1 MDSGKNRFFLVVS
14 ICLCCV
20 ISMIG
25 ISLWPVFLIQ
35 LRDVWALTNSQIGW
49 ISGAYFIGYVL
60 ATPIMV
66 SLTDFVDARFMFI
79 CGCISSFIGC
89 VGFAFFAND
98 FLSAALFY
106 ALIGAGLAGTYMPGL
121 QVLNARLEDDFR
133 IKAVPW
139 YTSSFG
145 LGTGFSFL
153 IMGLLLTYSNY
164 KVSALIAAVGA
175 FVAGLYLLI
184 IVEPKSPKEG
194 LKVQLNRHPL
204 DLRPAFKK
212 PKAMSFIYAYSA
224 HTYELMAFRAWSFAL
239 FVFLSERSEYSLS
252 YSQIATIF
260 GLLTVLGMVA
270 STTGAKF
277 CLMFGRHKT
286 ITWIGGVTF
295 MLAILSVVLLEGP
308 LWVSLSILCI
318 YNVAIMFDSG
328 GLTAGTVSASENHDR
343 GALLAVHSMIGF
355 AGGAIGAPVVG
366 YVLDLLGGERDIIA
380 WSYAL
385 IIIGFGS
392 LLVSLI
398 QSPAW
403 RFNK

>member
-66 SLTDFVDARFMFI
+66 GLTDFVDSRFMFI

-121 QVLNARLEDDFR
+121 QVLNARLEGDFR

-164 KVSALIAAVGA
+164 KVSALIAAFGA
-175 FVAGLYLLI
+175 FVVGFYLLI
-184 IVEPKSPKEG
+184 FVEPKSPREG
-194 LKVQLNRHPL
+194 LKDQINRHPL
-204 DLRPAFKK
+204 DLRPAFTK

-252 YSQIATIF
+252 YSQITTIF
-260 GLLTVLGMVA
+260 GLLTVLGMIA

-277 CLMFGRHKT
+277 CLVFGRRKT
-286 ITWIGGVTF
+286 ISWIGLLTF
-295 MLAILSVVLLEGP
+295 LVALVSAVILNGP
-308 LWVSLSILCI
+308 LWLSISVLCL
-318 YNVAIMFDSG
+318 YNVVIMFDSG
-328 GLTAGTVSASENHDR
+328 GLTAGTVSASDDYDR

-355 AGGAIGAPVVG
+355 AGGAIGAPIIG
-366 YVLDLLGGERDIIA
+366 YVLDLTGGEGEIFA
-380 WSYAL
+380 WSCAL
-385 IIIGFGS
+385 FVLGLGS

-398 QSPAW
+398 QLNAQRKP
-403 RFNK
+403 

>member
-66 SLTDFVDARFMFI
+66 GLTDFVDSRFMFI

-121 QVLNARLEDDFR
+121 QVLNARLEGDFR

-164 KVSALIAAVGA
+164 KVSALIAAFGA
-175 FVAGLYLLI
+175 FVVGFYLLI
-184 IVEPKSPKEG
+184 FVEPKSPKEG
-194 LKVQLNRHPL
+194 LKDQINRHPL
-204 DLRPAFKK
+204 DLRPAFTK

-252 YSQIATIF
+252 YSQITTIF
-260 GLLTVLGMVA
+260 GLLTVLGMIA

-277 CLMFGRHKT
+277 CLVFGRRKT
-286 ITWIGGVTF
+286 ISWIGLLTF
-295 MLAILSVVLLEGP
+295 LVALVSAVILNGP
-308 LWVSLSILCI
+308 LWLSISVLCL
-318 YNVAIMFDSG
+318 YNVVIMFDSG
-328 GLTAGTVSASENHDR
+328 GLTAGTVSASDDYDR

-355 AGGAIGAPVVG
+355 AGGAIGC
-366 YVLDLLGGERDIIA
+366 LLYTSPSPRDKR
-380 WSYAL
+380 
-385 IIIGFGS
+385 
-392 LLVSLI
+392 
-398 QSPAW
+398 QSRMPSCA
-403 RFNK
+403 

>member
-1 MDSGKNRFFLVVS
+1 MDSGKKRVSLVVS
-14 ICLCCV
+14 VCICCV

-121 QVLNARLEDDFR
+121 QVLNARLEGDFR

-164 KVSALIAAVGA
+164 KVSALIAAFGA
-175 FVAGLYLLI
+175 FVVGFYLLI
-184 IVEPKSPKEG
+184 FVEPKSPKEG
-194 LKVQLNRHPL
+194 SKDQINRHPL
-204 DLRPAFKK
+204 DLRPAFTK

-252 YSQIATIF
+252 YSQITTIF
-260 GLLTVLGMVA
+260 GLLTVLGMIA

-277 CLMFGRHKT
+277 CLVFGRRKT
-286 ITWIGGVTF
+286 ISWIGLLTF
-295 MLAILSVVLLEGP
+295 LVALVSAVILNGP
-308 LWVSLSILCI
+308 LWLSISVLCL
-318 YNVAIMFDSG
+318 YNVVIMFDSG
-328 GLTAGTVSASENHDR
+328 GLTAGTVSASDDYDR

-355 AGGAIGAPVVG
+355 AGGAIGAPIIG
-366 YVLDLLGGERDIIA
+366 YVLDLTGGEGEIFA
-380 WSYAL
+380 WSCAL
-385 IIIGFGS
+385 FVLGLGS

-398 QSPAW
+398 QLNAQRKP
-403 RFNK
+403 

>member
-66 SLTDFVDARFMFI
+66 GLTDFVDSRFMFI

-121 QVLNARLEDDFR
+121 QVLNARLEGDFR

-164 KVSALIAAVGA
+164 KVSALIAAFGA
-175 FVAGLYLLI
+175 FVVGFYLLI
-184 IVEPKSPKEG
+184 FVEPKSPKEG
-194 LKVQLNRHPL
+194 LKDQINRHPL
-204 DLRPAFKK
+204 DLRPAFTK

-252 YSQIATIF
+252 YSQITTIF
-260 GLLTVLGMVA
+260 GLLTVLGMIA

-277 CLMFGRHKT
+277 CLVFGRRKT
-286 ITWIGGVTF
+286 ISWIGLLTF
-295 MLAILSVVLLEGP
+295 LVALVSAVILNGP
-308 LWVSLSILCI
+308 LWLSISVLCL
-318 YNVAIMFDSG
+318 YNVVIMFDSG
-328 GLTAGTVSASENHDR
+328 GLTAGTVSASDDYDR

-355 AGGAIGAPVVG
+355 AGGAIGAPIIG
-366 YVLDLLGGERDIIA
+366 YVLDLTGGEGEIFA
-380 WSYAL
+380 WSCAL
-385 IIIGFGS
+385 FVLGLGS

-398 QSPAW
+398 QLNAQRKP
-403 RFNK
+403 

>member
-1 MDSGKNRFFLVVS
+1 MDSGKKRVSLVVS
-14 ICLCCV
+14 VCICCV

-164 KVSALIAAVGA
+164 KVSALIAAFGA
-175 FVAGLYLLI
+175 FVVGFYLLI
-184 IVEPKSPKEG
+184 FVEPKSPKEG
-194 LKVQLNRHPL
+194 LKDQINRHPL
-204 DLRPAFKK
+204 DLRPAFTK

-252 YSQIATIF
+252 YSQITTIF
-260 GLLTVLGMVA
+260 GLLTVLGMIA

-277 CLMFGRHKT
+277 CLVFGRRKT
-286 ITWIGGVTF
+286 ISWIGLLTF
-295 MLAILSVVLLEGP
+295 LVALVSAVILNGP
-308 LWVSLSILCI
+308 LWLSISVLCL
-318 YNVAIMFDSG
+318 YNVVIMFDSG
-328 GLTAGTVSASENHDR
+328 GLTAGTVSASDDYDR

-355 AGGAIGAPVVG
+355 AGGAIGAPIIG
-366 YVLDLLGGERDIIA
+366 YVLDLTGGEGEIFA
-380 WSYAL
+380 WSCAL
-385 IIIGFGS
+385 FVLGLGS
-392 LLVSLI
+392 LLV
-398 QSPAW
+398 
-403 RFNK
+403 

>member
-1 MDSGKNRFFLVVS
+1 MDSGKKRVSLVVS
-14 ICLCCV
+14 VCICCV

-66 SLTDFVDARFMFI
+66 GLTDFVDSRFMFI

-121 QVLNARLEDDFR
+121 QVLNARLEGDFR

-164 KVSALIAAVGA
+164 KVSALIAAFGA
-175 FVAGLYLLI
+175 FVVGFYLLI
-184 IVEPKSPKEG
+184 FVEPKSPKEG
-194 LKVQLNRHPL
+194 LKDQINRHPL
-204 DLRPAFKK
+204 DLRPAFTK

-252 YSQIATIF
+252 YSQITTIF
-260 GLLTVLGMVA
+260 GLLTVLGMIA

-277 CLMFGRHKT
+277 CLVFGRRKT
-286 ITWIGGVTF
+286 ISWIGLLTF
-295 MLAILSVVLLEGP
+295 LVALVSAVILNGP
-308 LWVSLSILCI
+308 LWLSISVLCL
-318 YNVAIMFDSG
+318 YNVVIMFDSG
-328 GLTAGTVSASENHDR
+328 GLTAGTVSASDDYDR

-355 AGGAIGAPVVG
+355 AGGAIGAPIIG
-366 YVLDLLGGERDIIA
+366 YVLDLTGGEGEIFA
-380 WSYAL
+380 WSCAL
-385 IIIGFGS
+385 FVLGLGS

-398 QSPAW
+398 QLNAQRKP
-403 RFNK
+403 

>member
-66 SLTDFVDARFMFI
+66 GLTDFVDSRFMFI

-121 QVLNARLEDDFR
+121 QVLNARLEGDFR

-164 KVSALIAAVGA
+164 KISALIAAFGA
-175 FVAGLYLLI
+175 FVVGFYLLI
-184 IVEPKSPKEG
+184 FVEPKSPKEG
-194 LKVQLNRHPL
+194 LKDQIKRHPL
-204 DLRPAFKK
+204 DLRPAFTK

-252 YSQIATIF
+252 YSQITTIF
-260 GLLTVLGMVA
+260 GLLTVLGMIA

-277 CLMFGRHKT
+277 CLVFGRRKT
-286 ITWIGGVTF
+286 ISWIGLLTF
-295 MLAILSVVLLEGP
+295 LVALVSAVILNGP
-308 LWVSLSILCI
+308 LWLSISVLCL
-318 YNVAIMFDSG
+318 YNVVIMFDSG
-328 GLTAGTVSASENHDR
+328 GLTAGTVSASDDYDR

-355 AGGAIGAPVVG
+355 AGGAIGAPIIG
-366 YVLDLLGGERDIIA
+366 YVLDLTGGEGEIFA
-380 WSYAL
+380 WSCAL
-385 IIIGFGS
+385 FVLGLGS

-398 QSPAW
+398 QLNAQRKP
-403 RFNK
+403 

>member
-1 MDSGKNRFFLVVS
+1 MDSGKNRVSLVVS

-66 SLTDFVDARFMFI
+66 GLTDFVDSRFMFI

-121 QVLNARLEDDFR
+121 QVLNARLEGDFR

-164 KVSALIAAVGA
+164 KISALIAAFGA
-175 FVAGLYLLI
+175 FVVGFYLLI
-184 IVEPKSPKEG
+184 FVEPKSPKEG
-194 LKVQLNRHPL
+194 LKDQIYRHPL
-204 DLRPAFKK
+204 DLRPAFTK

-252 YSQIATIF
+252 YSQITTIF
-260 GLLTVLGMVA
+260 GLLTVLGMIA

-277 CLMFGRHKT
+277 CLVFGRRKT
-286 ITWIGGVTF
+286 ISWIGLLTF
-295 MLAILSVVLLEGP
+295 LVALVSAVILNGP
-308 LWVSLSILCI
+308 LWLSISVLCL
-318 YNVAIMFDSG
+318 YNVVIMFDSG
-328 GLTAGTVSASENHDR
+328 GLTAGTVSASDDYDR

-355 AGGAIGAPVVG
+355 AGGAIGAPIIG
-366 YVLDLLGGERDIIA
+366 YVLDLTGGEGEIFA
-380 WSYAL
+380 WSCAL
-385 IIIGFGS
+385 FVLGLGS
-392 LLVSLI
+392 ILVLSLRHI
-398 QSPAW
+398 
-403 RFNK
+403 

>member
-1 MDSGKNRFFLVVS
+1 MDSGKNRVSLVVS

-66 SLTDFVDARFMFI
+66 GLTDFVDSRFMFI

-121 QVLNARLEDDFR
+121 QVLNARLEGDFR

-164 KVSALIAAVGA
+164 KISALIAAFGA
-175 FVAGLYLLI
+175 FVVGFYLLI
-184 IVEPKSPKEG
+184 FVEPKSPKEG
-194 LKVQLNRHPL
+194 LKDQINRHPL
-204 DLRPAFKK
+204 DLRPAFTK

-252 YSQIATIF
+252 YSQITTIF
-260 GLLTVLGMVA
+260 GLLTVLGMIA

-277 CLMFGRHKT
+277 CLVFGRRKT
-286 ITWIGGVTF
+286 ISWIGLLTF
-295 MLAILSVVLLEGP
+295 LVALVSAVILNGP
-308 LWVSLSILCI
+308 LWLSISVLCL
-318 YNVAIMFDSG
+318 YNVVIMFDSG
-328 GLTAGTVSASENHDR
+328 GLTAGTVSASDDYDR

-355 AGGAIGAPVVG
+355 AGGAIGAPIIG
-366 YVLDLLGGERDIIA
+366 YVLDLTGGEGEIFA
-380 WSYAL
+380 WSCAL
-385 IIIGFGS
+385 FVLGLGS

-398 QSPAW
+398 QLNAQRKP
-403 RFNK
+403 

>member
-1 MDSGKNRFFLVVS
+1 MDSGENRFFLVVS

-66 SLTDFVDARFMFI
+66 GLTDFVDSRFMFI

-121 QVLNARLEDDFR
+121 QVLNARLEGDFR

-164 KVSALIAAVGA
+164 KVSALIAAFGA
-175 FVAGLYLLI
+175 FVVGFYLLI
-184 IVEPKSPKEG
+184 FVEPKSPKEG
-194 LKVQLNRHPL
+194 LKDQINRHPL
-204 DLRPAFKK
+204 DLRPAFTK

-252 YSQIATIF
+252 YSQITTIF
-260 GLLTVLGMVA
+260 GLLTVLGMIA

-277 CLMFGRHKT
+277 CLVFGRRKT
-286 ITWIGGVTF
+286 ISWIGLLTF
-295 MLAILSVVLLEGP
+295 LVALVSAVILNGP
-308 LWVSLSILCI
+308 LWLSISVLCL
-318 YNVAIMFDSG
+318 YNVVIMFDSG
-328 GLTAGTVSASENHDR
+328 GLTAGTVSASDDYDR

-355 AGGAIGAPVVG
+355 AGGAIGAPIIG
-366 YVLDLLGGERDIIA
+366 YVLDLTGGEGEIFA
-380 WSYAL
+380 WSCAL
-385 IIIGFGS
+385 FVLGLGS

-398 QSPAW
+398 QLNAQRKP
-403 RFNK
+403 

>member
-1 MDSGKNRFFLVVS
+1 MDSGKKRVSLVVS
-14 ICLCCV
+14 VCICCV

-98 FLSAALFY
+98 FLLAALFY

-121 QVLNARLEDDFR
+121 QVLNARLEGDFR

-164 KVSALIAAVGA
+164 KVSALIAAFGA
-175 FVAGLYLLI
+175 FVVGFYLLI
-184 IVEPKSPKEG
+184 FVEPKSPKEG
-194 LKVQLNRHPL
+194 LKDQINRHPL
-204 DLRPAFKK
+204 DLRPAFTK

-252 YSQIATIF
+252 YSQITTIF
-260 GLLTVLGMVA
+260 GLLTVLGMIA

-277 CLMFGRHKT
+277 CLVFGRRKT
-286 ITWIGGVTF
+286 ISWIGLLTF
-295 MLAILSVVLLEGP
+295 LVALVSAVILNGP
-308 LWVSLSILCI
+308 LWLSISVLCL
-318 YNVAIMFDSG
+318 YNVVIMFDSG
-328 GLTAGTVSASENHDR
+328 GLTAGTVSASDDYDR

-355 AGGAIGAPVVG
+355 AGGAIGAPIIG
-366 YVLDLLGGERDIIA
+366 YVLDLTGGEGEIFA
-380 WSYAL
+380 WSCAL
-385 IIIGFGS
+385 FVLGLGS

-398 QSPAW
+398 QLNAQRKP
-403 RFNK
+403 

>member
-1 MDSGKNRFFLVVS
+1 MDSGKKRFSLVVS
-14 ICLCCV
+14 VCLCCV

-66 SLTDFVDARFMFI
+66 GLTDFVDSRFMFI
-79 CGCISSFIGC
+79 CGCISSFLGC
-89 VGFAFFAND
+89 IGFAFFAND

-121 QVLNARLEDDFR
+121 QVLNARLEGDFR

-164 KVSALIAAVGA
+164 KVSALIAAFGA
-175 FVAGLYLLI
+175 FIVSLYLLI
-184 IVEPKSPKEG
+184 FVEPKSPKEG
-194 LKVQLNRHPL
+194 LEEQINRHPL

-252 YSQIATIF
+252 YSQITTIF
-260 GLLTVLGMVA
+260 GLLTVLGMIA

-277 CLMFGRHKT
+277 CLVFGRRKT
-286 ITWIGGVTF
+286 ISWIGLLTF
-295 MLAILSVVLLEGP
+295 LVALVSAVILNGP
-308 LWVSLSILCI
+308 LWLSISVLCL

-328 GLTAGTVSASENHDR
+328 GLTAGTVSASDDYDR

-355 AGGAIGAPVVG
+355 AGGAVGAPIIG
-366 YVLDLLGGERDIIA
+366 YVLDLTGGEEEIFS
-380 WSYAL
+380 WSCAL
-385 IIIGFGS
+385 FVLGLGS
-392 LLVSLI
+392 FLVSLI
-398 QSPAW
+398 QLNAQRKP
-403 RFNK
+403 

>member
-35 LRDVWALTNSQIGW
+35 LRDVWVLTNSQIGW

-66 SLTDFVDARFMFI
+66 GLTDFVDSRFMFI

-98 FLSAALFY
+98 FLSAAFFY

-121 QVLNARLEDDFR
+121 QVLNARLEGDFR

-164 KVSALIAAVGA
+164 KISALIAAFGA
-175 FVAGLYLLI
+175 FVVGFYLLI
-184 IVEPKSPKEG
+184 FVEPKSPKEG
-194 LKVQLNRHPL
+194 LKDQINRHPL
-204 DLRPAFKK
+204 DLRPAFTK

-252 YSQIATIF
+252 YSQITTIF
-260 GLLTVLGMVA
+260 GLLTVLGMIA

-277 CLMFGRHKT
+277 CLVFGRRKT
-286 ITWIGGVTF
+286 ISWIGLLTF
-295 MLAILSVVLLEGP
+295 LVALVSAVILNGP
-308 LWVSLSILCI
+308 LWLSISVLCL
-318 YNVAIMFDSG
+318 YNVVIMFDSG
-328 GLTAGTVSASENHDR
+328 GLTAGTVSASDDYDR

-355 AGGAIGAPVVG
+355 AGGAIGAPIIG
-366 YVLDLLGGERDIIA
+366 YVLDLTGGEGEIFA
-380 WSYAL
+380 WSCAL
-385 IIIGFGS
+385 FVLGLGS

-398 QSPAW
+398 QLNAQRKP
-403 RFNK
+403 

>member
-66 SLTDFVDARFMFI
+66 GLTDFVDSRFMFI

-121 QVLNARLEDDFR
+121 QVLNARLEGDFR

-164 KVSALIAAVGA
+164 KVSALIAAFGA
-175 FVAGLYLLI
+175 FVVGFYLLI
-184 IVEPKSPKEG
+184 FVEPKSPKEG
-194 LKVQLNRHPL
+194 LKDQINRHPL
-204 DLRPAFKK
+204 DLRPAFTK

-252 YSQIATIF
+252 YSQITTIF
-260 GLLTVLGMVA
+260 GLLTVLGMIA

-277 CLMFGRHKT
+277 CLVFGRRKT
-286 ITWIGGVTF
+286 ISWIGLLTF
-295 MLAILSVVLLEGP
+295 LVALVSAVILNGP
-308 LWVSLSILCI
+308 LWLSISVLCL
-318 YNVAIMFDSG
+318 YNVVIMFDSG
-328 GLTAGTVSASENHDR
+328 GLTAGTVSASDDYDR

-355 AGGAIGAPVVG
+355 AGGAIGAPIIG
-366 YVLDLLGGERDIIA
+366 YVLDLTGGEREIFA
-380 WSYAL
+380 WSCAL
-385 IIIGFGS
+385 FVLGLGS

-398 QSPAW
+398 QLNAQRKP
-403 RFNK
+403 

>member
-1 MDSGKNRFFLVVS
+1 MDSGKKRVSLVVS
-14 ICLCCV
+14 VCICCV

-153 IMGLLLTYSNY
+153 IMGL
-164 KVSALIAAVGA
+164 
-175 FVAGLYLLI
+175 
-184 IVEPKSPKEG
+184 
-194 LKVQLNRHPL
+194 H
-204 DLRPAFKK
+204 
-212 PKAMSFIYAYSA
+212 
-224 HTYELMAFRAWSFAL
+224 
-239 FVFLSERSEYSLS
+239 
-252 YSQIATIF
+252 IF
-260 GLLTVLGMVA
+260 Q
-270 STTGAKF
+270 K
-277 CLMFGRHKT
+277 
-286 ITWIGGVTF
+286 
-295 MLAILSVVLLEGP
+295 VVLTKFIS
-308 LWVSLSILCI
+308 VCRM
-318 YNVAIMFDSG
+318 A
-328 GLTAGTVSASENHDR
+328 
-343 GALLAVHSMIGF
+343 
-355 AGGAIGAPVVG
+355 
-366 YVLDLLGGERDIIA
+366 
-380 WSYAL
+380 
-385 IIIGFGS
+385 
-392 LLVSLI
+392 
-398 QSPAW
+398 
-403 RFNK
+403 